1 MTIFPLLVLTCGFSS
16 SIAGGM
22 ICDRFGKNN
31 PMTKSLVC
39 VIGQLIALPMMTTA
53 LLLKNNFYLSI
64 SLIGARYFIG
74 EVWKSPNITMI

>member
-16 SIAGGM
+16 SLVGGM
-22 ICDRFGKNN
+22 ICDKLGKNN
-31 PMTKSLVC
+31 PMTKSNVC
-39 VIGQLIALPMMTTA
+39 VIGNLIAFPLMTTA

-64 SLIGARYFIG
+64 GLIGARYFAG

>member
-1 MTIFPLLVLTCGFSS
+1 MKHPVGFWATLGAMFRFVGMYACDYYGPFFYLRYYPEYATQFLTIFPLLVLTCGFSS

-39 VIGQLIALPMMTTA
+39 VIG
-53 LLLKNNFYLSI
+53 
-64 SLIGARYFIG
+64 
-74 EVWKSPNITMI
+74 